1 MKTLCTVTAVI
12 EIGAGPAL
20 LGLPSAVTAL
30 LLGTRLE
37 PPAALTVAR
46 VAGNAQKNDVVAAAA
61 KFVILV
67 CWLATLF
74 ISFGLFAPA
83 NGTAVAAL
91 MVSALSA
98 SGALFLILEL
108 SLIEGDGDDKTRDRQ
123 PDGSCPNY

>member
-1 MKTLCTVTAVI
+1 M
-12 EIGAGPAL
+12 
-20 LGLPSAVTAL
+20 TAL

-46 VAGNAQKNDVVAAAA
+46 VAGDAQKNDVVAAAA

-67 CWLATLF
+67 CWLAILF

-123 PDGSCPNY
+123 PDGSCPKY